1 MLDIIDELNLAGV
14 QDGDLLVS
22 FDITNMFPS
31 INNQTG
37 VERVQRKL
45 YMSMPVILTYMWN
58 VLLRHWRFA

>member
-1 MLDIIDELNLAGV
+1 LAGV

-22 FDITNMFPS
+22 FDITNMLPS

-45 YMSMPVILTYMWN
+45 YEYASNFDIQGVPKKTKTIEITNNNLIVRI
-58 VLLRHWRFA
+58 